1 VGKIEKKGIYKGLCD
16 RLSVVKGGG
25 DKRFQSIRFFQAS
38 SHISRVFTMKGE
50 NDAAGRL
57 TGPSTIFGE
66 LPRPGQWEVA
76 DSNAGTNDISN

>member
-1 VGKIEKKGIYKGLCD
+1 
-16 RLSVVKGGG
+16 
-25 DKRFQSIRFFQAS
+25 
-38 SHISRVFTMKGE
+38 MKGE